1 MLSERLRAVMDRAA
15 SLPQDEQDKLAEQL
29 EEALDEPLWSVR
41 VGKGYRALGYRRGS
55 DIRWM

>member
-29 EEALDEPLWSVR
+29 EEALDEALWSVR
-41 VGKGYRALGYRRGS
+41 VGKSYRTLGYRRGS